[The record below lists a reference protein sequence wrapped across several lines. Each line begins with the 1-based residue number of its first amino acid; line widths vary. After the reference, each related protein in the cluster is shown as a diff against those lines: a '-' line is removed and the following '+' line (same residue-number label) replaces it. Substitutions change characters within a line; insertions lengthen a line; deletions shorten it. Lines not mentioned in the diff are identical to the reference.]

1 MALRRKKALKLLVD
15 GQPAATLV
23 TTKVGPSLFQRLSA
37 LIENLVRLGIR
48 LAGIGF
54 RAGGAGL
61 AATGVAHF
69 IAPQPFESLSKVAF
83 PEDTR
88 RWVYQNGV
96 TELLLGLAL
105 AFRRTRIVG
114 SLGGLAYIGFLVSRL
129 IGNANKS

>member
-15 GQPAATLV
+15 GQPTATLV
-23 TTKVGPSLFQRLSA
+23 TTKVGPSLFQRLSV
-37 LIENLVRLGIR
+37 LIANLIR
-48 LAGIGF
+48 IGF

-69 IAPQPFESLSKVAF
+69 VAPQPFESISKVAF

-88 RWVYQNGV
+88 RWVYQNGF

-114 SLGGLAYIGFLVSRL
+114 GLGGLAYVAFLVSRV
-129 IGNANKS
+129 IGNASKS

>member
-15 GQPAATLV
+15 GQPTATLV
-23 TTKVGPSLFQRLSA
+23 TTKVGPSLFQRLSV
-37 LIENLVRLGIR
+37 LIANLIR
-48 LAGIGF
+48 IGF

-69 IAPQPFESLSKVAF
+69 VAPQPFESLSKVAF

-88 RWVYQNGV
+88 RWVYQNGF

-129 IGNANKS
+129 VANANKS

>member
-15 GQPAATLV
+15 GQPTATLV
-23 TTKVGPSLFQRLSA
+23 STKVGPSLFQRLSV
-37 LIENLVRLGIR
+37 LIANLIR
-48 LAGIGF
+48 IGF

-69 IAPQPFESLSKVAF
+69 VAPQPFESISKVAF

-88 RWVYQNGV
+88 RWVYQNGF

-114 SLGGLAYIGFLVSRL
+114 SLGGLAYIGFLISRV
-129 IGNANKS
+129 IGNANKG

>member
-15 GQPAATLV
+15 GQPTATLV
-23 TTKVGPSLFQRLSA
+23 TTKVGPSLFQRLSV
-37 LIENLVRLGIR
+37 LIANLIR
-48 LAGIGF
+48 IGF

-69 IAPQPFESLSKVAF
+69 VAPQPFESISKVAF

-88 RWVYQNGV
+88 RWVYQNGF

>member
-15 GQPAATLV
+15 GQPTATLV
-23 TTKVGPSLFQRLSA
+23 TTKVGPSLFQRLSV
-37 LIENLVRLGIR
+37 LIANLIR
-48 LAGIGF
+48 IGF

-69 IAPQPFESLSKVAF
+69 VAPQPFESLSKVAF

-129 IGNANKS
+129 IGNANKG

>member
-15 GQPAATLV
+15 GQPTATLV
-23 TTKVGPSLFQRLSA
+23 TTKVGPSLFERLSV
-37 LIENLVRLGIR
+37 LIANMIR
-48 LAGIGF
+48 IGF

-69 IAPQPFESLSKVAF
+69 VAPQPFESISKVAF

-88 RWVYQNGV
+88 RWVYQNGF

-105 AFRRTRIVG
+105 TFRRTRIAGALG
-114 SLGGLAYIGFLVSRL
+114 SLAYAGFLASRL
-129 IGNANKS
+129 IGNAGKS

>member
-15 GQPAATLV
+15 GQPTATLV
-23 TTKVGPSLFQRLSA
+23 TTKVGPSLFERLSV
-37 LIENLVRLGIR
+37 LIANLIR
-48 LAGIGF
+48 LGF

-69 IAPQPFESLSKVAF
+69 VAPQPFESISKVAF

-114 SLGGLAYIGFLVSRL
+114 GLGGLAYVAFLVSRL
-129 IGNANKS
+129 VGNASKS

>member
-15 GQPAATLV
+15 GQPTATLV
-23 TTKVGPSLFQRLSA
+23 TTKVGPSLFERLSV
-37 LIENLVRLGIR
+37 LIANLIR
-48 LAGIGF
+48 IGF

-69 IAPQPFESLSKVAF
+69 VAPQPFESISKVAF

-88 RWVYQNGV
+88 RWVYQNGF

-114 SLGGLAYIGFLVSRL
+114 SLSGLAYVAFLVSRL
-129 IGNANKS
+129 VGNASKS

>member
-15 GQPAATLV
+15 GQPTATLV
-23 TTKVGPSLFQRLSA
+23 TTKVGPSLFERLSV
-37 LIENLVRLGIR
+37 LIANLIR
-48 LAGIGF
+48 IGF

-69 IAPQPFESLSKVAF
+69 VAPQPFESISKVAF

-88 RWVYQNGV
+88 RWVYQNGF

-114 SLGGLAYIGFLVSRL
+114 SLGDLAYVAFLVSRL
-129 IGNANKS
+129 VGNASKS

>member
-15 GQPAATLV
+15 GQPTATLV
-23 TTKVGPSLFQRLSA
+23 TTKVGPSLFERLSV
-37 LIENLVRLGIR
+37 LIANLIR
-48 LAGIGF
+48 LGF

-69 IAPQPFESLSKVAF
+69 VAPQPFESISKVAF

-88 RWVYQNGV
+88 RWVYRNGV

-114 SLGGLAYIGFLVSRL
+114 GLGGLAYVAFLVSRL
-129 IGNANKS
+129 IGNANKG

>member
-15 GQPAATLV
+15 GQPTATLV
-23 TTKVGPSLFQRLSA
+23 TTKVGPSLFERLSV
-37 LIENLVRLGIR
+37 LIANLIR
-48 LAGIGF
+48 LGF

-61 AATGVAHF
+61 AAIGVAHF
-69 IAPQPFESLSKVAF
+69 VAPQPFESISKVAF

-114 SLGGLAYIGFLVSRL
+114 GLGGLAYVAFLVSRL
-129 IGNANKS
+129 IGNANKG

>member
-15 GQPAATLV
+15 DQPTATLV
-23 TTKVGPSLFQRLSA
+23 TTKVGPSLFERLSV
-37 LIENLVRLGIR
+37 LIANLIR
-48 LAGIGF
+48 LGF

-69 IAPQPFESLSKVAF
+69 VAPQPFESISKVAF

-114 SLGGLAYIGFLVSRL
+114 GLGGLAYVAFLVSRL
-129 IGNANKS
+129 IGNANKG

>member
-15 GQPAATLV
+15 GQPTATLV
-23 TTKVGPSLFQRLSA
+23 TTKVGPSLFERLSV
-37 LIENLVRLGIR
+37 LIANLIR
-48 LAGIGF
+48 LGF

-69 IAPQPFESLSKVAF
+69 VAPQPFESISKVAF

-114 SLGGLAYIGFLVSRL
+114 GLGGLAYVAFLVSRL
-129 IGNANKS
+129 IGNASKS

>member
-15 GQPAATLV
+15 GQPTATLV
-23 TTKVGPSLFQRLSA
+23 TTKVGPSLFQRLSV
-37 LIENLVRLGIR
+37 LIANLIR
-48 LAGIGF
+48 IGF

-69 IAPQPFESLSKVAF
+69 VAPQPFESLSKVAF

-88 RWVYQNGV
+88 RWVYQNGF

-129 IGNANKS
+129 IGNANKG

>member
-15 GQPAATLV
+15 GRPTATLV
-23 TTKVGPSLFQRLSA
+23 TTKVGPSLFQRLSV
-37 LIENLVRLGIR
+37 LIANLIR
-48 LAGIGF
+48 IGF

-69 IAPQPFESLSKVAF
+69 VAPQPFESLSKVAF

-88 RWVYQNGV
+88 RWVYQNGF
-96 TELLLGLAL
+96 TELVLGLAL

-114 SLGGLAYIGFLVSRL
+114 SLGGLAYIGFLVSRV
-129 IGNANKS
+129 IGNAGKS

>member
-1 MALRRKKALKLLVD
+1 MA
-15 GQPAATLV
+15 
-23 TTKVGPSLFQRLSA
+23 
-37 LIENLVRLGIR
+37 NLIR
-48 LAGIGF
+48 LGF

-69 IAPQPFESLSKVAF
+69 VAPQPFESISKVAF

-114 SLGGLAYIGFLVSRL
+114 GLGGLAYVAFLVSRL
-129 IGNANKS
+129 IGNANKG

>member
-15 GQPAATLV
+15 GQPTATLV
-23 TTKVGPSLFQRLSA
+23 TTKVGPSLFERLSV
-37 LIENLVRLGIR
+37 LIANLIR
-48 LAGIGF
+48 IGF

-69 IAPQPFESLSKVAF
+69 VAPQPFESISKVAF

-88 RWVYQNGV
+88 RWVYQNGF

-114 SLGGLAYIGFLVSRL
+114 SLGGLAYVVFLVSRL
-129 IGNANKS
+129 VGNASKS

>member
-15 GQPAATLV
+15 GQPTATLV
-23 TTKVGPSLFQRLSA
+23 PTKVGPSLFQRLSV
-37 LIENLVRLGIR
+37 LIANLIR
-48 LAGIGF
+48 IGF

-69 IAPQPFESLSKVAF
+69 VAPQPFESISKVAF

-88 RWVYQNGV
+88 RWVYQNGF

-114 SLGGLAYIGFLVSRL
+114 SLGGLAYIGFLISRV
-129 IGNANKS
+129 IGNANKG

>member
-15 GQPAATLV
+15 GQPTATLV
-23 TTKVGPSLFQRLSA
+23 TTKVGPSLFERLSV
-37 LIENLVRLGIR
+37 LIANLIR
-48 LAGIGF
+48 LGF

-69 IAPQPFESLSKVAF
+69 VAPQPFESISKVAF

-114 SLGGLAYIGFLVSRL
+114 GLGGLAYVAFLVSRL
-129 IGNANKS
+129 IGNANKG

>member
-23 TTKVGPSLFQRLSA
+23 TTKVGPSLFERLTV
-37 LIENLVRLGIR
+37 LIANLIR
-48 LAGIGF
+48 LGF

-69 IAPQPFESLSKVAF
+69 VAPQPFESISKVAF

-88 RWVYQNGV
+88 RWVYQNGF

-114 SLGGLAYIGFLVSRL
+114 SLGGLAYVAFLVSRV

>member
-15 GQPAATLV
+15 GQPTATLV
-23 TTKVGPSLFQRLSA
+23 PTKVGPSLIQRLSV
-37 LIENLVRLGIR
+37 LIANLIR
-48 LAGIGF
+48 IGF

-69 IAPQPFESLSKVAF
+69 VAPQPFESISKVAF

-88 RWVYQNGV
+88 RWVYQNGF

-114 SLGGLAYIGFLVSRL
+114 SLGGLAYIGFLISRV
-129 IGNANKS
+129 IGNANKG

>member
-15 GQPAATLV
+15 GQPTATLV
-23 TTKVGPSLFQRLSA
+23 TTKVGPSLFERLSV
-37 LIENLVRLGIR
+37 LIANLIR
-48 LAGIGF
+48 IGF

-69 IAPQPFESLSKVAF
+69 VAPQPFESISKVAF

-88 RWVYQNGV
+88 RWVYQNGF

-114 SLGGLAYIGFLVSRL
+114 SLGGLVHVAFLVSRL
-129 IGNANKS
+129 VGNASKS